1 MQAVSPA
8 CHVGTPL
15 ECTQSGPPPRLS
27 GRYVQIESVVQRIFD
42 VPFMTR
48 VTVGPEWKR
57 LNDAQ
62 H

>member
-1 MQAVSPA
+1 
-8 CHVGTPL
+8 
-15 ECTQSGPPPRLS
+15 LS